1 MCQGEGP
8 VKQTK
13 SAIKNY
19 HVRHG
24 HMTSMDVSPVTALLQ
39 ERERLV
45 RPVYK
50 TEHYDLT
57 PKADVDPSH
66 PFSRLADL
74 RKRHSTEDGSEK
86 QAEVMAEDQMFLNRG
101 WGFF

>member
-1 MCQGEGP
+1 M
-8 VKQTK
+8 KQTK

-24 HMTSMDVSPVTALLQ
+24 HMTSMEVSPVTALLQ

-50 TEHYDLT
+50 TEHYDRS
-57 PKADVDPSH
+57 PKTGVDPSN

-74 RKRHSTEDGSEK
+74 RKKHFPEDGKIE
-86 QAEVMAEDQMFLNRG
+86 QAEVMPEDQKFLNRG